1 MSTRTD
7 SLTRRLSQVE
17 RTVAEHAEQERLTAC
32 NCRIPP
38 RGVTVLYKNDL
49 ENVEKEFSQ
58 TCPAH
63 GFRRLGHIILFHSDY
78 PYKYGRADELL
89 DQYNA
94 RLEAW
99 EAENDEF

>member
-17 RTVAEHAEQERLTAC
+17 RTVAEHAEKERLTAC
-32 NCRIPP
+32 NCRAG
-38 RGVTVLYKNDL
+38 GVTVLNKNDL
-49 ENVEKEFSQ
+49 GNVEEEFSQ

-63 GFRRLGHIILFHSDY
+63 GFRRLGHIILFHSEY

>member
-1 MSTRTD
+1 MSNRTD

-17 RTVAEHAEQERLTAC
+17 RAVAEHAEEERLTAC

-38 RGVTVLYKNDL
+38 RGITVLYKQDL
-49 ENVEKEFSQ
+49 AGIEKELSQ

-63 GFRRLGHIILFHSDY
+63 GFRRLGQILLVHSDY

-89 DQYNA
+89 DQYHA
-94 RLEAW
+94 RREAL